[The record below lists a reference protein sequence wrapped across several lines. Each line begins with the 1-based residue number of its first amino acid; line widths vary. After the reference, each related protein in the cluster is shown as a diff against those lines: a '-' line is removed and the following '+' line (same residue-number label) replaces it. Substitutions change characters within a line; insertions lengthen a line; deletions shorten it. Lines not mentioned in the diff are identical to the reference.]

1 MNGQTPQPQN
11 GEGVFA
17 AAQSG
22 AQWALRALWDQH
34 RRYVAVVLLAHK
46 PNSVD
51 VEDLLQEV
59 AAALVSK
66 IGTVREEAALLP
78 WLRMVALNAARLAG
92 RKIAARPV
100 QSLDALHSPAGSAGD
115 DGHVRSSSGI
125 APGRPTR
132 MGVGGGGGGGAGGS
146 GGPSEDCETKLDSG
160 WMMSQVAR
168 LPDDYREPLLMRCIH
183 DMSYRQIGEVMGLPE
198 TTVETRIARGRRM
211 LRDLVSASEKQT
223 ESRRKLGQS
232 AAGKPPSRI

>member
-100 QSLDALHSPAGSAGD
+100 QSLDALHGSGGNTGD
-115 DGHVRSSSGI
+115 DGQVRSVSGI
-125 APGRPTR
+125 SPGRPTR
-132 MGVGGGGGGGAGGS
+132 VGVGGPGS
-146 GGPSEDCETKLDSG
+146 PSEDCETKLDSG
-160 WMMSQVAR
+160 WMMAQVAR

>member
-100 QSLDALHSPAGSAGD
+100 QSLDALHGPSGNTGD
-115 DGHVRSSSGI
+115 DGQIRSASGI
-125 APGRPTR
+125 SPGRPTR
-132 MGVGGGGGGGAGGS
+132 VGVGGPGS
-146 GGPSEDCETKLDSG
+146 PSEDCETRLDSG

-211 LRDLVSASEKQT
+211 LRELVSASEKQT

>member
-100 QSLDALHSPAGSAGD
+100 LSLDAMQGPGGNTGD
-115 DGHVRSSSGI
+115 EGQIRSSSGI
-125 APGRPTR
+125 SPGRPTR
-132 MGVGGGGGGGAGGS
+132 AGVGGH
-146 GGPSEDCETKLDSG
+146 GGPSDDCETRLDSG
-160 WMMSQVAR
+160 WMMSQVER

-223 ESRRKLGQS
+223 ESRRKLAQS
-232 AAGKPPSRI
+232 PAGKPPSRI